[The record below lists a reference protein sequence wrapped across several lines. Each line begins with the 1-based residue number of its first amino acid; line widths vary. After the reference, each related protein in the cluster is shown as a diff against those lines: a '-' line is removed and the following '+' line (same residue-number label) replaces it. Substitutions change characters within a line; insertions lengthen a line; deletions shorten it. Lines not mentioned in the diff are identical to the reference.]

1 MTLRLRN
8 TILIL
13 LAAISAVGPV
23 LIIRGLINGSLI
35 FNLETVET
43 VIPVILL
50 SVFTTLSSIIIF
62 LSFRNT
68 ASSEI
73 FFFFIF
79 LFSFAFDIFKLSD
92 FELYG
97 YILTK
102 IVYYGRFLGALALFS
117 AGLFTTGLE
126 YRRMGITSIIIFIL
140 PAALVLVLPVDV
152 TTHIPGGTYKI
163 GRFHETAI
171 ALGSLSMMGI
181 INFIIAGIK
190 NESRDYLVIA
200 AGAFSAACGRELIY
214 YFDIVTIQMTG
225 FLILLAGSIIFGLKT
240 HRLYLWD

>member
-8 TILIL
+8 TLLIL
-13 LAAISAVGPV
+13 MTAISVIGPV
-23 LIIRGLINGSLI
+23 LIIRGLVNGSLI

-43 VIPVILL
+43 ILPVTAL
-50 SVFTTLSSIIIF
+50 SVFTTLSCIIIF

-73 FFFFIF
+73 FFFYIF

-92 FELYG
+92 YELYG
-97 YILTK
+97 YLFTK
-102 IVYYGRFLGALALFS
+102 LVYYGRFLGALALFS

-152 TTHIPGGTYKI
+152 TAIIPGGTCKI
-163 GRFHETAI
+163 GKFYETTI
-171 ALGSLSMMGI
+171 ALGALSLMGI
-181 INFIIAGIK
+181 INFIIAGMK
-190 NESRDYLVIA
+190 NESREYLAIA

-214 YFDIVTIQMTG
+214 YFDIITIQTTG
-225 FLILLAGSIIFGLKT
+225 FIILVAGSVIFGLKT